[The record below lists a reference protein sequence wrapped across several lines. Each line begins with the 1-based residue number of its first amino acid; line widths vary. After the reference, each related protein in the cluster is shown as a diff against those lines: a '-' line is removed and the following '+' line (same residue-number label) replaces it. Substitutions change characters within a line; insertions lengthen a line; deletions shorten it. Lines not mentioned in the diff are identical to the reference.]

1 MDIICLFVCS
11 RVGSLLGL
19 TNQSVFAEFP
29 RLLMRHKA
37 IEMVCAHIGQGR
49 EPPPHHGGVLGMLFI
64 FLPPKNVD

>member
-1 MDIICLFVCS
+1 MFVQGWNRSFAS
-11 RVGSLLGL
+11 RIK
-19 TNQSVFAEFP
+19 SVFAEFP
-29 RLLMRHKA
+29 GLLMRHEA